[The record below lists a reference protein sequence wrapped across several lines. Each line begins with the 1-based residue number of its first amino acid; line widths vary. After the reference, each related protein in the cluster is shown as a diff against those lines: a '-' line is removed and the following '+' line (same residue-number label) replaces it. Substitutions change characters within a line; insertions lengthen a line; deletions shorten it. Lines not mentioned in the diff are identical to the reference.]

1 MEPLTK
7 SEIPPEFAHLAKR
20 ESIPWNYI
28 IRESKKRSTKT
39 MYFKKFTDTVIE
51 LALKECERENPDPAI
66 ITLGMEACLNRGR
79 FADALFISSGA
90 NYIEVL
96 SMRAIVLSVI
106 SDAKG
111 LRDVYEIMER
121 SINDKSSPSDQIRLS
136 TVKVMLAAAE
146 RDTSVIFCFME
157 FDNLLD
163 TYPEQVETPLTET
176 MFTLYV
182 VGNLLNVVGQMHRAE
197 RIADALGDMAKT
209 KKHRLFMALVENLKG
224 TTCGLLGKF
233 AQAEEHFNKLQKLS
247 EELSFKLG
255 LAVAMNNLG
264 KMKLNY
270 IELEEAF
277 NYFLK
282 AYDLMDMEAH
292 KVYCLTNLGEISA
305 LLGHSESALEYLDQA
320 VQLDS
325 KVGIGLVEAYAL
337 KAIIHSRIGDLATAW
352 GILRVAMHI
361 AESSEKP
368 KDKVAVFHA
377 HGILKAEEGDID
389 LANETMRK
397 ALSIANEK
405 ELFEWLVRVELD
417 IVRINIEKYIETSN
431 KNQLQVAEYHLSD
444 LIQIANEQ
452 EFQALYA
459 ECLVLRSEIR
469 LCRAKLLEAKG
480 DLERAAGLARLLD
493 NQGMIKEINQRL
505 DTLEFARS
513 EDISLEPD
521 IVAKILDRAS
531 AFKPAIYPRE
541 IPQPKIH
548 AIIAINRNSGLP
560 EYVYYFDERI
570 SVDSSIISGFISA
583 ITSFSSEMLGESGFL
598 RSISHEGFTLML
610 EYTDIRI
617 VILVASRETFD
628 IRFKLHKFARKFES
642 MFPSGV
648 EVIKPAVYSKAENLI
663 NDIFLKAEEPK
674 EISF

>member
-1 MEPLTK
+1 MSNLK
-7 SEIPPEFAHLAKR
+7 IPPEFAHLADRK
-20 ESIPWNYI
+20 SIPWQKI
-28 IRESKKRSTKT
+28 IQRTKKKATKGK
-39 MYFKKFTDTVIE
+39 YFKAFTDIVIDI
-51 LALKECERENPDPAI
+51 ASKECMKKNPDSSI
-66 ITLGMEACLNRGR
+66 ITLGMEACLNRSR
-79 FADALFISSGA
+79 FAEALFISSGV

-96 SMRAIVLSVI
+96 SMRAIALSVI

-111 LRDVYEIMER
+111 LGEVYGIMEK
-121 SINDKSSPSDQIRLS
+121 SINSESSPSDQVRLS

-163 TYPEQVETPLTET
+163 TYPEQVEKPLTET

-182 VGNLLNVVGQMHRAE
+182 VGNLLNIVGQMHRAE
-197 RIADALGDMAKT
+197 RIADALMNMAKA
-209 KKHRLFMALVENLKG
+209 KKHRLFMALAENLKG

-233 AQAEEHFNKLQKLS
+233 AQAEEHFRKLQELS

-270 IELEEAF
+270 IELEAAF

-282 AYDLMDMEAH
+282 AYDLMDMDAH
-292 KVYCLTNLGEISA
+292 KLYCLTNLGEISA
-305 LLGHSESALEYLDQA
+305 LLGHPESALEYLNQA
-320 VQLDS
+320 IQLDS
-325 KVGIGLVEAYAL
+325 KVGIGLVETYAL
-337 KAIIHSRIGDLATAW
+337 KAMIHSRVGDQTTAW
-352 GILRVAMHI
+352 GILRVAIQI

-368 KDKVAVFHA
+368 KDQVAVFHA
-377 HGILKAEEGDID
+377 QGILKAEEGDIN
-389 LANETMRK
+389 LANEMMTK

-417 IVRINIEKYIETSN
+417 IVRINIEKYITTSN
-431 KNQLQVAEYHLSD
+431 KKQLQIAEYHLSD
-444 LIQIANEQ
+444 LIQIAQEQ

-469 LCRAKLLEAKG
+469 LCRARLLEAKG
-480 DLERAAGLARLLD
+480 DLERAAGLARLLG
-493 NQGMIKEINQRL
+493 NQGMIREITQRL
-505 DTLEFARS
+505 ETLEMAG
-513 EDISLEPD
+513 EEAISLEPD
-521 IVAKILDRAS
+521 IVARILDRAS

-541 IPQPKIH
+541 VPLPSIH

-560 EYVYYFDERI
+560 EYVYYFDEAI
-570 SVDSSIISGFISA
+570 SVDSSILSGFISA

-610 EYTDIRI
+610 EHTDIRI
-617 VILVASRETFD
+617 VILVANRETFD
-628 IRFKLHKFARKFES
+628 VRFKLHRFTKEFEA
-642 MFPSGV
+642 MFPSS
-648 EVIKPAVYSKAENLI
+648 EEIIEPAEYSEAENLVKG
-663 NDIFLKAEEPK
+663 IFLKVEEPA
-674 EISF
+674 ELSF